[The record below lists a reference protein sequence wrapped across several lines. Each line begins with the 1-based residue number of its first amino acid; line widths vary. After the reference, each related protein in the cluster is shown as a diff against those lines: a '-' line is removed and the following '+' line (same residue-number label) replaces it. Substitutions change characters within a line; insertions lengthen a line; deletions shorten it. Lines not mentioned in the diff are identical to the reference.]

1 MDCINIK
8 KNNNNNDINDN
19 INNDIN
25 NNNNDNNNNNNN
37 ILFKFTEKIASKTDN
52 NGTQNAERLIP
63 LKYLSNFWKTFEFFF
78 QTWPSTFFSSS
89 YCGK

>member
-1 MDCINIK
+1 M
-8 KNNNNNDINDN
+8 ND
-19 INNDIN
+19 DIN
-25 NNNNDNNNNNNN
+25 NNNNDNNNNNNNNN

-52 NGTQNAERLIP
+52 NGIKNAKRLIP